1 MLDKQVIMLYIYNY
15 VKKNLQIIEEGLHFQ
30 SSKEEIIVSLV
41 RSTCECFAKCWYLIF
56 IIITYEI

>member
-1 MLDKQVIMLYIYNY
+1 MLYIYNFKN

-56 IIITYEI
+56 LIITYEI